1 MFSVTATTIPI
12 TKTSSKTDEGT
23 TYRELVNETAFKTPN
38 GKIVVVVVNEGNSRN
53 IKFSLDDY
61 SNVSV
66 YTTNSELK
74 CSNTYSG
81 ALKDKYEI
89 TANSINTFVFE

>member
-1 MFSVTATTIPI
+1 M
-12 TKTSSKTDEGT
+12 K
-23 TYRELVNETAFKTPN
+23 LLFKTPD

-53 IKFSLDDY
+53 VKFSLDHY

-89 TANSINTFVFE
+89 TANSINTFVFLNNRRNYKEKYKKI